1 MQTPTPQPQ
10 TRQHHYPLLKR
21 GLAIAFFLLVAWLIY
36 RYGRT
41 LDWPKI
47 WRSVQQID
55 RTTLLLAAA
64 CSIGS
69 YAVYACV
76 DLFARHAL
84 QLQVSKAK
92 AMAIAFVCYAFNLNF
107 GSWVG
112 SIGFRYRLYSR
123 MGLDAEQVTRVVGI
137 SLVTN
142 WSGYF
147 LLAGVAFAFNFV
159 KPPAG
164 WEIGRLGLTIAG
176 IGLLATLVV
185 YIAAS
190 AFAGRRSWTIRG
202 RELSLPSVGFATL
215 QVLVSSLNWLLI
227 AGILYVL
234 LRQHADF
241 PIVLGVFLLAAIAG
255 AATHVPAGLGVTEA
269 VFFAVLGSRVPHPE
283 LFAAL
288 LTYRA
293 LYYLM
298 PLCAAIPVY
307 FLLEA
312 QGRSRKL
319 DAANEPAKQAEETA
333 GALARQPRPAQT

>member
-1 MQTPTPQPQ
+1 MAKSTPSPKSHW
-10 TRQHHYPLLKR
+10 RLIKRLLT
-21 GLAIAFFLLVAWLIY
+21 IAFFALVAYLIY

-41 LDWPKI
+41 LDWQKI

-55 RTTLLLAAA
+55 RSSLLLAAA
-64 CSIGS
+64 CSAGS

-76 DLFARHAL
+76 DLFARHAQ
-84 QLQVSKAK
+84 QLPIAKAR

-123 MGLDAEQVTRVVGI
+123 LGLDAEQVTRVVAT

-147 LLAGVAFAFNFV
+147 LLAGVAFTFSFV

-164 WEIGRLGLTIAG
+164 WEIGGLGLSIAG
-176 IGLLATLVV
+176 LLLLASL
-185 YIAAS
+185 AAYLGGS
-190 AFAGRRSWTIRG
+190 AFASRRSWTVRG
-202 RELSLPSVGFATL
+202 HELSLPSAGFATL

-227 AGILYVL
+227 AGILFVL
-234 LRQHADF
+234 LRQHVDF
-241 PIVLGVFLLAAIAG
+241 PTVLGVFLLAAIAG
-255 AATHVPAGLGVTEA
+255 AATHIPAGLGVTEA
-269 VFFAVLGSRVPHPE
+269 VFFAVLGSRVPQAE

-298 PLCAAIPVY
+298 PLCVAIPVY
-307 FLLEA
+307 LLLEA
-312 QGRSRKL
+312 QGRSSAAANQDSKPAD
-319 DAANEPAKQAEETA
+319 DAARQAA
-333 GALARQPRPAQT
+333 AS

>member
-1 MQTPTPQPQ
+1 MQTNPPS
-10 TRQHHYPLLKR
+10 RQHHYQLLKR
-21 GLAIAFFLLVAWLIY
+21 GLAVAFFLLVAWLIY

-41 LDWPKI
+41 LDWQQI

-55 RTTLLLAAA
+55 RSTLLLAAA

-84 QLQVSKAK
+84 RLQVSKAK

-123 MGLDAEQVTRVVGI
+123 IGLDAEQVTRVVGM

-176 IGLLATLVV
+176 VALLATLVL
-185 YIAAS
+185 YIGAS
-190 AFAGRRSWTIRG
+190 ALAKRRSWTIRG
-202 RELSLPSVGFATL
+202 RELSLPSAGFATL

-234 LRQHADF
+234 LRQHVDF
-241 PIVLGVFLLAAIAG
+241 PLVLGVFLLAAIAG

-269 VFFAVLGSRVPHPE
+269 VFFAVLGSRVPHAE

-312 QGRSRKL
+312 QGRSHKL
-319 DAANEPAKQAEETA
+319 DAENDAAEHPEETA
-333 GALARQPRPAQT
+333 AAIPQQQRSAQT

>member
-1 MQTPTPQPQ
+1 MQTPTPPPQ

-21 GLAIAFFLLVAWLIY
+21 GLAIAFFVLVAWLIY

-47 WRSVQQID
+47 WRSVRQID

-84 QLQVSKAK
+84 SLQISKAK

-123 MGLDAEQVTRVVGI
+123 IGLDAEQVTRVVGM

-176 IGLLATLVV
+176 VALLASLVL
-185 YIAAS
+185 YIGAS
-190 AFAGRRSWTIRG
+190 AFAGQRSWTIRG
-202 RELSLPSVGFATL
+202 RELSLPTAGFATL

-234 LRQHADF
+234 LRQHVDF

-269 VFFAVLGSRVPHPE
+269 VFFGALGSRVPHPE

-312 QGRSRKL
+312 QGRDRKL
-319 DAANEPAKQAEETA
+319 DAANDSADNTKETTA
-333 GALARQPRPAQT
+333 GITGQQQPAQF

>member
-1 MQTPTPQPQ
+1 MQTPTAQPQ
-10 TRQHHYPLLKR
+10 APRHRYRLLKR
-21 GLAIAFFLLVAWLIY
+21 GLAIAFFLLVAYLIY

-41 LDWPKI
+41 LDWQKI
-47 WRSVQQID
+47 GRSLRQID
-55 RTTLLLAAA
+55 RGTLLLAAA

-76 DLFARHAL
+76 DLFARRAL
-84 QLQVSKAK
+84 SLPVSKAR

-123 MGLDAEQVTRVVGI
+123 IGLDAGQVTRVVGM

-147 LLAGVAFAFNFV
+147 LLAGVAFTFNFV

-164 WEIGRLGLTIAG
+164 WEIGGLGLTLAG
-176 IGLLATLVV
+176 IALLATLLL
-185 YIAAS
+185 YLGAS
-190 AFAGRRSWTIRG
+190 AFAKQRSWAIRG
-202 RELSLPSVGFATL
+202 RELSLPSAGFAAL

-227 AGILYVL
+227 AGILYTL
-234 LRQHADF
+234 LRQHVDF
-241 PIVLGVFLLAAIAG
+241 PTVLGVFLLAAIAG

-269 VFFAVLGSRVPHPE
+269 VFFAVLGSRVPQAE

-298 PLCAAIPVY
+298 PLCAAFPVY

-319 DAANEPAKQAEETA
+319 DAANDAKSAA
-333 GALARQPRPAQT
+333 IPLAQQQRPAQT

>member
-1 MQTPTPQPQ
+1 MQTNPPQPQ
-10 TRQHHYPLLKR
+10 TRHHYPLLKR
-21 GLAIAFFLLVAWLIY
+21 GLAIAFFLLVAYLIY

-76 DLFARHAL
+76 DLFARKAL
-84 QLQVSKAK
+84 SLQVSKAK

-123 MGLDAEQVTRVVGI
+123 IGLDAEQVTRVVGM

-176 IGLLATLVV
+176 VALLATLIL
-185 YIAAS
+185 YIGAS
-190 AFAGRRSWTIRG
+190 AFANRRSWTIRG
-202 RELSLPSVGFATL
+202 RELSLPSAGFATL

-227 AGILYVL
+227 AGILYV
-234 LRQHADF
+234 
-241 PIVLGVFLLAAIAG
+241 
-255 AATHVPAGLGVTEA
+255 
-269 VFFAVLGSRVPHPE
+269 
-283 LFAAL
+283 
-288 LTYRA
+288 
-293 LYYLM
+293 
-298 PLCAAIPVY
+298 
-307 FLLEA
+307 
-312 QGRSRKL
+312 
-319 DAANEPAKQAEETA
+319 
-333 GALARQPRPAQT
+333 